1 MTHLSTCT
9 DEQLVDMY
17 AQGNDE
23 AFDELLERY
32 QTKVFNY
39 ILFLAHDEDI
49 SNDIFQDTFTKVIL
63 TIRAG
68 KYVDSGKFGAWLTRI
83 AHNLVIDRFRGSK
96 NANCVVSDNDAVELA
111 LGTMQ
116 YSVGSIESKIVY
128 NQTLEDVRQYMARL
142 PFTQR
147 EVVYMRYYQDL
158 SFKEI
163 ADITGVSINTSLG
176 RMRYALIN
184 IRRMMNRDGFQL

>member
-23 AFDELLERY
+23 AFDEILDRY
-32 QTKVFNY
+32 QDKVFNY
-39 ILFLAHDEDI
+39 ILYLVHDEDI
-49 SNDIFQDTFTKVIL
+49 ANDIFQDTFAKVIL

-68 KYVDSGKFGAWLTRI
+68 KYVDSGKLGAWLTRI
-83 AHNLVIDRFRGSK
+83 AHKLVIDHYRGTTNS
-96 NANCVVSDNDAVELA
+96 NCVVSDDTAVQLA

-116 YSVGSIESKIVY
+116 YSVGSIENIMVH
-128 NQTLEDVRQYMARL
+128 NQTLDDVRQYMAKL

-147 EVVYMRYYQDL
+147 EVVYMRYYQNL

-184 IRRMMNRDGFQL
+184 IRRMMNRDGFYF